1 MSSTTNTS
9 SDPRTAILSAAK
21 DLFWKHGIRRVTV
34 EEISKEAGISKMT
47 FYRTFSNKQEVAA
60 AVLTDVLDSSMQRYR
75 AAMDSDAPFEE
86 RIREVVLLKHDN
98 AQVMSDEF
106 LKDVLGDPNSEL
118 AIMAHSFQEEHTKIF
133 LADLRKAQRNG
144 WIRKEIKPA
153 FILFMLERMNAHM
166 FDVAFRGMY
175 KNSHDAIMELTNF
188 MFYGLFPMDAHKK

>member
-98 AQVMSDEF
+98 AQVI
-106 LKDVLGDPNSEL
+106 L
-118 AIMAHSFQEEHTKIF
+118 SFQ
-133 LADLRKAQRNG
+133 
-144 WIRKEIKPA
+144 
-153 FILFMLERMNAHM
+153 
-166 FDVAFRGMY
+166 
-175 KNSHDAIMELTNF
+175 
-188 MFYGLFPMDAHKK
+188 